1 MYCDNCGKPNSR
13 GAVFCGDCGYKLG
26 QDRSSGDLIFNKQG
40 STGSKSRQPSYSQ
53 PTGSY
58 SQPSRSVSNQPSS
71 FTRSESHEFST
82 RQPRYQSR
90 YNSNQNEDQQ
100 NISQYQNTNSGGA
113 LVGIIAFMII
123 IGIGILIA
131 TFP

>member
-13 GAVFCGDCGYKLG
+13 GAVFCSDCGYKIG

-40 STGSKSRQPSYSQ
+40 STGSKSRQPSRSF
-53 PTGSY
+53 

-71 FTRSESHEFST
+71 FTRSQSQEFSN
-82 RQPRYQSR
+82 RQPRYQPR